1 MGVVLVLLAISGAC
15 FLLVKIIDAWGT
27 SQMGEQGW
35 KDFQDAVQEEKSKK
49 EYNNYAFSCP
59 MCRSN
64 KVKKISDLNRVAS
77 VATLGVAS
85 SKIGK
90 QWECDNCHHKW

>member
-1 MGVVLVLLAISGAC
+1 MGLILG
-15 FLLVKIIDAWGT
+15 LLVFAGICILIANGINSGGA

-35 KDFQDAVQEEKSKK
+35 KEFQGAVHEEENKK
-49 EYNNYAFSCP
+49 KYNNYMFTCP
-59 MCRSN
+59 MCGSK
-64 KVKKISDLNRVAS
+64 KVKKISDLNRAAS